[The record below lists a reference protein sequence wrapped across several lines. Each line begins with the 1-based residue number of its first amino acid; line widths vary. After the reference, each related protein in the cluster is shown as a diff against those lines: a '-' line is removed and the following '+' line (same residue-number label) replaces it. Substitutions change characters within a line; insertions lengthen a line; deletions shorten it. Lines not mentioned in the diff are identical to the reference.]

1 MPPIWVRCGRKESCL
16 CLCNW
21 INVLNCVCMGSSMS
35 VCMYLCMCA
44 FANRYLLNF
53 LRYLSLKS
61 VLEFCIALTIQM
73 LLLRP
78 NAFLRCGLAHRFGQ
92 SLACKAVTSSQ
103 QPVVDCL
110 PCHSH
115 DEAVFFS
122 SCVAFNYTFIICE
135 YNLIWLCAPRN
146 GPKTHT
152 HAHWN

>member
-35 VCMYLCMCA
+35 VCMYVCVHLPTA
-44 FANRYLLNF
+44 IFLIFYSYLN
-53 LRYLSLKS
+53 LKS
-61 VLEFCIALTIQM
+61 VLAFRIALTIQM

-122 SCVAFNYTFIICE
+122 SCFSFDYTFIICE
-135 YNLIWLCAPRN
+135 YNLIWLCALRN

-152 HAHWN
+152 HANWN